1 VAAPLA
7 GLAAAVG
14 PAALRSPTLKQ
25 FSADAFVTLLLL
37 WALTW
42 VERSWAPWRL
52 SAFGL
57 LAALCF
63 LVADAG
69 MPVSAAAFLGLAL
82 SSLARRAWA
91 RLAWVAL
98 IATAASAVQYAV
110 YRAFVAHAD
119 SAAMRAYWAH
129 SFIPTAKGLDGAAS
143 FVGWRS
149 ARALAFLG
157 LGAWPIAL
165 ALGLVGVIALVRAR
179 LPAAALLTPLLF
191 AELVVAGLA
200 GRYPFLDFRTSEFFL
215 VLVTVLAAIG
225 VAAVASWLA
234 RSRWTVVLGLALV
247 LGPGSAFLPAAGRAS
262 RRPIP
267 DENVRGQV
275 ALVRA
280 ARSSGDAVVVSSGA
294 AHAFGYYWPERPS
307 FVDIPALR
315 TISFQIDYPDQPDV
329 VVATGRDRS
338 SDLAALS
345 RVPAGARRI
354 WIVVGH
360 ERLETW
366 TRLARRRGRLVTP
379 PSDPC
384 RPFPPAAL
392 ARAGVSPGQCPLL
405 LMPRPAAEP
414 GGGPHLA
421 RGGTSASPAVGARP
435 RR

>member
-1 VAAPLA
+1 
-7 GLAAAVG
+7 
-14 PAALRSPTLKQ
+14 
-25 FSADAFVTLLLL
+25 
-37 WALTW
+37 
-42 VERSWAPWRL
+42 
-52 SAFGL
+52 
-57 LAALCF
+57 
-63 LVADAG
+63 
-69 MPVSAAAFLGLAL
+69 
-82 SSLARRAWA
+82 
-91 RLAWVAL
+91 
-98 IATAASAVQYAV
+98 
-110 YRAFVAHAD
+110 
-119 SAAMRAYWAH
+119 MRAYWAH

-165 ALGLVGVIALVRAR
+165 ALGLAGVIALVWAR

-225 VAAVASWLA
+225 TAAVASWLA

-247 LGPGSAFLPAAGRAS
+247 LGPGSAFLPAAARAS

-360 ERLETW
+360 EHLETW

-421 RGGTSASPAVGARP
+421 RGGTSTSPAVGARP